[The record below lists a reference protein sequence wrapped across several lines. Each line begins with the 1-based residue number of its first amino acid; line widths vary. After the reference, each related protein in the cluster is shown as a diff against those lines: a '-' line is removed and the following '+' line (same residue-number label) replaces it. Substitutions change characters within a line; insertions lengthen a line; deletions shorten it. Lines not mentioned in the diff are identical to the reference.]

1 MKVQTPFGYEVD
13 IDPNVK
19 LREDEALDSVVEDI
33 NRVCNEIVSDGT
45 QIYEGSATPQELS
58 FLLKQVRR
66 FPGGHVLEIGMN
78 AGISTVA
85 MLASDPKLRVVSYD
99 LGEWD
104 CAKRAAVI
112 IAREFPLRHVV
123 VWGDSKKT
131 LPKEECK
138 FDFAFVDG
146 GHDYETAY
154 SDITWAA
161 RCAPVLMI
169 DDVNM
174 PNVNSAVGHAI
185 ANGFITILET
195 HKEPEGWVPRSWS
208 LAKSNLQ

>member
-1 MKVQTPFGYEVD
+1 MEVEIRGD
-13 IDPNVK
+13 TMGM
-19 LREDEALDSVVEDI
+19 REDDKLDAALESV
-33 NRVCNEIVSDGT
+33 NRVCTEIISDGT

-58 FLLKQVRR
+58 FLLQQVRK

-85 MLASDPKLRVVSYD
+85 MLASDTKLRVVSYD

-104 CAKRAAVI
+104 CAKRAATI
-112 IAREFPLRHVV
+112 IAREFPGRHEV

-131 LPKEECK
+131 LPTEECK

-146 GHDYETAY
+146 GHDRETAY

-161 RCAPVLMI
+161 RVAPLLMI

-174 PNVNSAVGHAI
+174 PDVHDAVGDAI
-185 ANGFITILET
+185 AKGFITILET
-195 HKEPEGWVPRSWS
+195 HTEPEGWVPRSWS